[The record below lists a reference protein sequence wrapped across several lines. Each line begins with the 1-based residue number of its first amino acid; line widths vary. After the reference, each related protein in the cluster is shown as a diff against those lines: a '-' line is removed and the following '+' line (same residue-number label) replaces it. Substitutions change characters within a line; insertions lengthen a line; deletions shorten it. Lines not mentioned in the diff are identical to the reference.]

1 MEPHAVKGIPDAV
14 TENPVAATEFFVT
27 ATVPPGRSPI
37 PEPAP
42 LRRLAEKPVEI
53 PSPDVRAMR
62 ARAAAIVREL
72 ETGGKNS
79 KNKNN
84 RELSRQSQ

>member
-1 MEPHAVKGIPDAV
+1 MKMHDVMRFPAAV
-14 TENPVAATEFFVT
+14 TGTSVAAAVRTVT
-27 ATVPPGRSPI
+27 ATVPPGRSPV

-42 LRRLAEKPVEI
+42 LRRLAAKPVEI
-53 PSPDVRAMR
+53 SSSDVRAMK

-72 ETGGKNS
+72 ETGGKNG